1 MKPKIAGPSKN
12 LNNESRCIYIHDRN
26 ETRTSEKN
34 SSPFQELQKIL
45 ECDPREFPSMN
56 VHQLVLKFCHIELQF
71 CLPKTSEVK
80 PQDKNKLTYFWIIMM
95 IAILRNNLFKK

>member
-1 MKPKIAGPSKN
+1 MKPKIASPSKN
-12 LNNESRCIYIHDRN
+12 LNNESRWIYIHARN
-26 ETRTSEKN
+26 ETRISEKN

-56 VHQLVLKFCHIELQF
+56 VHQLVLKFCHIEHQF

-80 PQDKNKLTYFWIIMM
+80 PQDKNKLTHFWIIMM